1 MPPSEKDR
9 KYDRQLRLWAS
20 SGQSALEN
28 AHAALIGATSVGSE
42 LLKDLILPN
51 IGKFTIIDDGL
62 VTEEDTSANFF
73 VGADSLG
80 KPRAKIVQELLNELN
95 VDAQGFSS
103 QKVNNSRLFFAKFQ
117 LTPL

>member
-28 AHAALIGATSVGSE
+28 AHVALIGATSVGSE

-51 IGKFTIIDDGL
+51 IGKFTIFDDGL
-62 VTEEDTSANFF
+62 VTEEDISANFF
-73 VGADSLG
+73 VEADSLG
-80 KPRAKIVQELLNELN
+80 KPKAPIVKELLNELN
-95 VDAQGFSS
+95 IDAKGASV
-103 QKVNNSRLFFAKFQ
+103 QKVWQFGSTVYYTDINRI
-117 LTPL
+117 